1 MPTPPAVDMRDPA
14 FRNDPHTLLHRL
26 RERGRVERDVMGIWL
41 ATHHADSST
50 GLDTVLP
57 AGGLVF
63 FMTGATNSDP
73 AVFAEPDRFDI
84 MRSPNPPSRRPGA
97 S

>member
-1 MPTPPAVDMRDPA
+1 MHTPPAGDMRDPA
-14 FRNDPHTLLHRL
+14 FRNDPH
-26 RERGRVERDVMGIWL
+26 
-41 ATHHADSST
+41 
-50 GLDTVLP
+50 TVLP

-63 FMTGATNSDP
+63 FMTGAANRDP

-84 MRSPNPPSRRPGA
+84 MRSPNPPSHRSSA